1 MLNCETKILLLQVGA
16 RYECYAQSKVSLNS
30 LAIRMFS
37 PETAA
42 KYFISQRKTYRARR
56 AGTRSGQIAGRDM
69 TYPVPHQTSHALCV
83 SFCQPLSALISATYR
98 SRNPDDRA
106 RDVTASLAAYDEE
119 EERAGR
125 VGRRTTIAE
134 SILCR
139 NWRGRV
145 CDLQP
150 WQPISRGVNSRNEIM
165 HTSNMRTR
173 TWSRPPYR
181 PPTTRP
187 RQVLAHRSRPLSCLN
202 RKWNRSVDID
212 KWARRGGAAAL
223 NPRVSSEITSA
234 HNAPPQSSTLAV
246 PLWLQFTHVV
256 KSPSS
261 LRFDVRL
268 HWRTEF
274 NCSLY
279 QWRH

>member
-119 EERAGR
+119 EERAGM

-139 NWRGRV
+139 N
-145 CDLQP
+145 
-150 WQPISRGVNSRNEIM
+150 
-165 HTSNMRTR
+165 
-173 TWSRPPYR
+173 
-181 PPTTRP
+181 
-187 RQVLAHRSRPLSCLN
+187 
-202 RKWNRSVDID
+202 
-212 KWARRGGAAAL
+212 
-223 NPRVSSEITSA
+223 
-234 HNAPPQSSTLAV
+234 
-246 PLWLQFTHVV
+246 
-256 KSPSS
+256 
-261 LRFDVRL
+261 
-268 HWRTEF
+268 
-274 NCSLY
+274 
-279 QWRH
+279 